1 MRMMTH
7 LHNQFAERR
16 KFCLACTEKGL
27 PLSFWDADIIPS
39 LSMQSQFLC
48 IFFCSSVLRDI
59 WSKSLCTF
67 LWSDKVFGAVTISL
81 RWSNSSKLTLAL
93 LYSQWYVFDCKH
105 VCDFTCCNFHW
116 LYFGVKLF
124 SFSLHLSFICHWI
137 CIVYQFFFSIMCRYC
152 QHFPLSAIELV

>member
-1 MRMMTH
+1 MMRMMTH

-16 KFCLACTEKGL
+16 KFGYFFGL
-27 PLSFWDADIIPS
+27 HRERFASFILEIQMSFRVCWCR
-39 LSMQSQFLC
+39 LSQFLC

-59 WSKSLCTF
+59 WSKCLCTF

-124 SFSLHLSFICHWI
+124 SFRPTHFLLCLRVG
-137 CIVYQFFFSIMCRYC
+137 CVKVFF
-152 QHFPLSAIELV
+152 

>member
-1 MRMMTH
+1 MMRMMTH

-16 KFCLACTEKGL
+16 KFGYVFLACTEKGL
-27 PLSFWDADIIPS
+27 PLSFLRFRCHSEFVDADCHSFSASVFSP
-39 LSMQSQFLC
+39 
-48 IFFCSSVLRDI
+48 VLRDI
-59 WSKSLCTF
+59 WTKCLCTF

-124 SFSLHLSFICHWI
+124 SFRPTHFLLCLRVG
-137 CIVYQFFFSIMCRYC
+137 CVKVFF
-152 QHFPLSAIELV
+152 